1 MLRIAFGTALVLA
14 LMTTMVCR
22 TGMIAAQGPPDPTQA
37 AILAI
42 AKDIELGITKGVDT
56 GKKVDAAAAKL
67 KKGGVDLEDIML
79 AYKPVDKKGIGFTT
93 LKPGDKAKPGDG
105 IEAKIISLSKRVDAK
120 ALPAQKA
127 DMLKMAYVN
136 LALGEI
142 MAHYPPA
149 KIKAGKGPKDWKR
162 FTDDMKEAT
171 NEFIKAVNA
180 GKGPDVKKAA
190 VKIEAT
196 CNDCHSAFRD

>member
-1 MLRIAFGTALVLA
+1 MMRIAGGAALTLALAAALVCHPGTSLA
-14 LMTTMVCR
+14 
-22 TGMIAAQGPPDPTQA
+22 QA
-37 AILAI
+37 PEVKKAREAILEI
-42 AKDIELGITKGVDT
+42 AKDLQA
-56 GKKVDAAAAKL
+56 GKKVDAAKVVGKL
-67 KKGGVDLEDIML
+67 KKDDVDLEAVMP
-79 AYKPVDKKGIGFTT
+79 AYKPVNKNGIGFTT
-93 LKPGDKAKPGDG
+93 LKPGAKAMPGDG

-120 ALPAQKA
+120 ALPAEKA
-127 DMLKMAYVN
+127 DLLKMAYVN

-142 MAHYPPA
+142 MAHYPPE

-162 FTDDMKEAT
+162 FTDEMKEAT
-171 NEFIKAVNA
+171 DEFIKAVNV